1 MSDEKLNDA
10 QSNAFGYLEQT
21 EPVGVTRMENA
32 TGNAQESQLKLSN
45 FLCFAIYSTANAVTR
60 AYQPRLAAL
69 GLTYPQYLVMVVLW
83 EQENQTVKAIGDKLS
98 LDSGTLTPLLKR
110 LETAGL
116 ITRRRNTVDERQV
129 LIGLTNEG
137 RKMRERA
144 EAVPVAMGQAFG
156 CSMDEAQSLRSEL
169 ITMRDNLVASIGETK

>member
-1 MSDEKLNDA
+1 MEKRPEKA
-10 QSNAFGYLEQT
+10 QA
-21 EPVGVTRMENA
+21 
-32 TGNAQESQLKLSN
+32 SQLKLSN

-83 EQENQTVKAIGDKLS
+83 EQENQTVKAIGEKLS

-116 ITRRRNTVDERQV
+116 ITRRRDTVDERQV

-137 RKMRERA
+137 RSMRERA
-144 EAVPVAMGQAFG
+144 EVVPIAMGKAFG
-156 CSMDEAQSLRSEL
+156 CSMDEAQTLRSEL
-169 ITMRDNLVASIGETK
+169 ITMRDNLVASIDETK

>member
-1 MSDEKLNDA
+1 MSANPKD
-10 QSNAFGYLEQT
+10 
-21 EPVGVTRMENA
+21 V
-32 TGNAQESQLKLSN
+32 QESLLNLEN

-83 EQENQTVKAIGDKLS
+83 ERENQTVKAIGDKLS

-116 ITRRRNTVDERQV
+116 ITRRRDTVDERQV
-129 LIGLTNEG
+129 LIGLTVEG
-137 RKMRERA
+137 RAMRERA
-144 EAVPVAMGQAFG
+144 EAIPIAMGQAFG
-156 CSMDEAQSLRSEL
+156 CTMEEAKGLRAEL
-169 ITMRDNLVASIGETK
+169 ITMRDNLVASIDEAK

>member
-1 MSDEKLNDA
+1 
-10 QSNAFGYLEQT
+10 
-21 EPVGVTRMENA
+21 MENTA
-32 TGNAQESQLKLSN
+32 EKARESHLKLSN

-110 LETAGL
+110 LEAAGL
-116 ITRRRNTVDERQV
+116 ITRRRDTVDERQV
-129 LIGLTNEG
+129 LISLTDDG
-137 RKMRERA
+137 RSMRERA
-144 EAVPVAMGQAFG
+144 EAVPVAMGKAFG
-156 CSMDEAQSLRSEL
+156 CTMDEAQGLRSEL
-169 ITMRDNLVASIGETK
+169 IAMRDNLVASIDDAK

>member
-1 MSDEKLNDA
+1 MKDSKDSLLD
-10 QSNAFGYLEQT
+10 LE
-21 EPVGVTRMENA
+21 
-32 TGNAQESQLKLSN
+32 N

-83 EQENQTVKAIGDKLS
+83 ERENRTVKAIGDKLS

-116 ITRRRNTVDERQV
+116 ITRRRDTVDERQV
-129 LIGLTNEG
+129 LIALTEEG
-137 RKMRERA
+137 RAMRERA
-144 EAVPVAMGQAFG
+144 EAVPAAMGQAFG
-156 CSMDEAQSLRSEL
+156 CTLEEAKGLRAEL
-169 ITMRDNLVASIGETK
+169 MAMRDNLIASIDEAQ

>member
-1 MSDEKLNDA
+1 MSANPKE
-10 QSNAFGYLEQT
+10 
-21 EPVGVTRMENA
+21 
-32 TGNAQESQLKLSN
+32 AQESLLNLEN

-83 EQENQTVKAIGDKLS
+83 ERENQTVKAIGDKLS

-116 ITRRRNTVDERQV
+116 ITRRRDTVDERQV
-129 LIGLTNEG
+129 LIGLTDEG
-137 RKMRERA
+137 RAMRERA
-144 EAVPVAMGQAFG
+144 EAIPIAMGQAFG
-156 CSMDEAQSLRSEL
+156 CTMEEAKGLRAEL
-169 ITMRDNLVASIGETK
+169 ITMRDNLVASIDEAK

>member
-1 MSDEKLNDA
+1 
-10 QSNAFGYLEQT
+10 
-21 EPVGVTRMENA
+21 MENTA
-32 TGNAQESQLKLSN
+32 VGDQKSQLKLSN

-83 EQENQTVKAIGDKLS
+83 EEENQTVKAIGDKLS

-110 LETAGL
+110 LETARL
-116 ITRRRNTVDERQV
+116 ITRRRDTVDERQV
-129 LIGLTNEG
+129 LIGLTEEG
-137 RKMRERA
+137 RSMRERA

-156 CSMDEAQSLRSEL
+156 CTMDEAQAMRSEL
-169 ITMRDNLVASIGETK
+169 ITMRDNLVASIDEAK

>member
-1 MSDEKLNDA
+1 MEKTK
-10 QSNAFGYLEQT
+10 GT
-21 EPVGVTRMENA
+21 A
-32 TGNAQESQLKLSN
+32 TGESRLKLEN

-69 GLTYPQYLVMVVLW
+69 KLTYPQYLVMVVLW
-83 EQENQTVKAIGDKLS
+83 ERENQTVTSIGDKLS

-116 ITRRRNTVDERQV
+116 ITRRRDTADERQV

-137 RKMRERA
+137 RAMQERA
-144 EAVPVAMGQAFG
+144 EAIPLAMGQAFG
-156 CSMDEAQSLRSEL
+156 CTMDQAIELRSEL
-169 ITMRDNLVASIGETK
+169 IGLRDNLVASIDAAK

>member
-1 MSDEKLNDA
+1 MTASTKH
-10 QSNAFGYLEQT
+10 
-21 EPVGVTRMENA
+21 P
-32 TGNAQESQLKLSN
+32 ESQLKLEN

-69 GLTYPQYLVMVVLW
+69 KLTYPQYLVMVVLW
-83 EQENQTVKAIGDKLS
+83 EEENQTVTAIGDKLS

-116 ITRRRNTVDERQV
+116 ISRTRDKTDERQV
-129 LIGLTNEG
+129 LINLTDEG
-137 RKMRERA
+137 RAMRARA

-156 CSMDEAQSLRSEL
+156 CTMDKARSMRAEL
-169 ITMRDNLVASIGETK
+169 IDLRDNLVASLDEAK

>member
-1 MSDEKLNDA
+1 MEKTAAN
-10 QSNAFGYLEQT
+10 N
-21 EPVGVTRMENA
+21 
-32 TGNAQESQLKLSN
+32 QESLLNLEN

-83 EQENQTVKAIGDKLS
+83 ERENQTVKAIGEKLS

-116 ITRRRNTVDERQV
+116 ITRRRDTVDERQV
-129 LIGLTNEG
+129 LIALTAEG
-137 RKMRERA
+137 QAMRAKA
-144 EAVPVAMGQAFG
+144 EAVPVAMGKAFG
-156 CSMDEAQSLRSEL
+156 CTMDEATGLRAEL
-169 ITMRDNLVASIGETK
+169 MTMRDNLLESIEEAK